1 MLNEKQLRAL
11 KPREREYTISDDGQ
25 RGTGRLFI
33 RVRPT
38 GAKDW
43 IYVYYLNKR
52 RRKTGLGAYPEVAL
66 KDARQ
71 RAVDLAAK
79 LAGGVDPGK
88 AMREQR
94 AAANQEEIHGSLGEL
109 IISYTNS
116 MREQGRRTADE
127 VLERCERYVKKPF
140 PKLWNKPA
148 REVTSADI
156 RDLLS
161 FHMRKGITTTTN
173 RIRSWLHAA
182 YQHGLSVEHDPRQ
195 ASNQTWAL
203 ETNPVSVIPRQAD
216 WERQG
221 ERVITAEELAHAW
234 HNLPSYDLTS
244 MAIRLVIATGGQRPL
259 SLLRLAPANIDF
271 DADVIDIPASS
282 MKSSL
287 AHVVP
292 MASQSRDLLRYL
304 VDQAERNEWGLL
316 FASPKDRSKHISITA
331 LPSALGKYQ
340 RTAGIERW
348 APRDIRRTVK
358 TVLGQE
364 GVEKGIRDRLHGHA
378 MQDVSSRHYDR
389 YDYLKEK
396 RQAMD
401 VWEKWLD
408 NTLRNG
414 DDGGF

>member
-25 RGTGRLFI
+25 RGTGRLCI

-66 KDARQ
+66 KDARH
-71 RAVDLAAK
+71 RAADLAAK
-79 LAGGVDPGK
+79 LADGVDPGK
-88 AMREQR
+88 TMREQR
-94 AAANQEEIHGSLGEL
+94 ATASQEEIHGSLGEL
-109 IISYTNS
+109 IVSYTNS

-182 YQHGLSVEHDPRQ
+182 YQHGLSVEHNPRQ
-195 ASNQTWAL
+195 SSNQTWAL
-203 ETNPVSVIPRQAD
+203 EANPVSIIPRQAD

-259 SLLRLAPANIDF
+259 SLLRLTPANIDF
-271 DADVIDIPASS
+271 DADVINIPASS

-292 MASQSRDLLRYL
+292 MISHSRDLLRYL

-340 RTAGIERW
+340 RANDIERW

-401 VWEKWLD
+401 VWEKWL
-408 NTLRNG
+408 NSILYNG
-414 DDGGF
+414 NNGGF

>member
-43 IYVYYLNKR
+43 VYVYYLNKR
-52 RRKTGLGAYPEVAL
+52 RRKIGLGAYPEVAL

-71 RAVDLAAK
+71 RAADLAAK
-79 LAGGVDPGK
+79 LTDGVDPGK

-94 AAANQEEIHGSLGEL
+94 AAAKQEEIHGSLGEL

-364 GVEKGIRDRLHGHA
+364 GVAKGIRDRLHGHA

-408 NTLRNG
+408 SILRNG